1 MVDAQLFTC
10 IKNAKPHAYR
20 FAWRD
25 FAHLL
30 KDRAECQPRKPALIF
45 CDSDSDTRSVITYSE
60 FERRTAALAGRMHR
74 EFGIQ
79 RGDSVGLALPNC
91 AEIPLL
97 TLALFRLGAT
107 AVPLDLAKDVPAR
120 KRYKLE
126 NAGAKLLV
134 VLPGYADAQRRELSD
149 IPIATTDQLLAAAPA
164 ADLEPEWPGDPKC
177 ERHPTIILY
186 TSGTTGQPKGVCI
199 TRQSLASNADGIIRW
214 LGFDAC
220 ERLSLVLPL
229 HHINSTTFSIASLMA
244 GGTLIL
250 NSRYSVSRFWRVIA
264 RERATSASI
273 VPTIMADLLARAD
286 EFEREG
292 HDISSLKKIMIGSA
306 PVPPNVAC
314 RFVDRFGVRLVQGY
328 GSTEVSL
335 RVTGVPPDLP
345 DDQYRDV
352 LEQNAIGVELAND
365 NIRIAGGA
373 GEGEIGEILVRGPVV
388 ANGYLNQPKA
398 TAEVFCNG
406 WFHTGDMGYYRD
418 IHGRRFYFM
427 HGRKKEI
434 IIKGGVN
441 ISPIAVENALR
452 DACPEL
458 EAVYVIGSHH
468 DRWGEDVAAATIF
481 NPSVKHPDRAARDI
495 LQRGQTGQ
503 IPGLSAYEAPS
514 RIIPIAHA
522 DLPLTSTGKVQRSA
536 LKAIMEGRGDG
547 RGETGEGRR
556 EREGGKAGR
565 RERAVL

>member
-1 MVDAQLFTC
+1 MVDAKIFTC
-10 IKNAKPHAYR
+10 IKNARPRVYR
-20 FAWRD
+20 FAWRN

-30 KDRAECQPRKPALIF
+30 KDRAEQQPHSPALIF
-45 CDSDSDTRSVITYSE
+45 CDSTADTRSVITYSE

-79 RGDSVGLALPNC
+79 RGDCVGLALPNC

-107 AVPLDLAKDVPAR
+107 AVPLDLAKDVSAR
-120 KRYKLE
+120 KRYKLK
-126 NAGAKLLV
+126 NAGAELLV
-134 VLPGYADAQRRELSD
+134 VLPEHADAQRREMPD
-149 IPIATTDQLLAAAPA
+149 IQIATTDQLLAAAPD
-164 ADLEPEWPGDPKC
+164 ADLEPEWTGDPKC
-177 ERHPTIILY
+177 EQHPNIVLY
-186 TSGTTGQPKGVCI
+186 TSGTTGRPKGACI

-214 LGFDAC
+214 LGFDAR
-220 ERLSLVLPL
+220 ERLNLVLPL

-250 NSRYSVSRFWRVIA
+250 NARYSVSAFWRVIA

-306 PVPPNVAC
+306 PVPPNIAC
-314 RFVDRFGVRLVQGY
+314 QFVDRFGVRLVQGY

-352 LEQNAIGVELAND
+352 LEQNAIGVELANNNLCID
-365 NIRIAGGA
+365 SGA
-373 GEGEIGEILVRGPVV
+373 GEGEIGEILVRGPVI

-418 IHGRRFYFM
+418 LHARRFYFI

-458 EAVYVIGSHH
+458 DAVYVIGLCHG
-468 DRWGEDVAAATIF
+468 RWGEDVGAAAIF
-481 NPSVKHPDRAARDI
+481 KPAVKHPDHAARDI

-503 IPGLSAYEAPS
+503 IPGLSMYEAPS
-514 RIIPIAHA
+514 RIIPVAHE

-536 LKAIMEGRGDG
+536 L
-547 RGETGEGRR
+547 R
-556 EREGGKAGR
+556 ERVQNEFIVK
-565 RERAVL
+565 